1 MKAQS
6 YKDLEIYQKAHRL
19 AIEVHALTTRLPKFE
34 LYEEGSQIRRSSK
47 SVVTNIVEGFGRR
60 RYKNEFILFLT
71 YAFASCDETQE
82 HLEILFDTKSL
93 KDEALYRLFKNSYEE
108 LGRKIYNFIKGV
120 ELRHK
125 PSSMVQTK

>member
-34 LYEEGSQIRRSSK
+34 IYEEGSQIRRSSK
-47 SVVTNIVEGFGRR
+47 SVVTNVVEGFGRR

-82 HLEILFDTKSL
+82 HLGLLFDTKSL
-93 KDEALYRLFKNSYEE
+93 KDEALHKVFKNSYEE
-108 LGRKIYNFIKGV
+108 LGRKIYNFIKAV
-120 ELRHK
+120 EIRHK
-125 PSSMVQTK
+125 SSSMAQAK

>member
-34 LYEEGSQIRRSSK
+34 IYEEGSQIRRSSK